1 MLLSV
6 QCICRSGEVWRLL
19 KCSTEL
25 PEILPYSGEMKTCA
39 HKVRERKLS
48 YVNAYIRDL
57 EKGAGGTCLQARR
70 RDADAENGRMR
81 TAREGE
87 GGRTE
92 REPGRMRTSTAALR
106 LELSLALRR
115 RTRETAR
122 GREPQRQGTV
132 TTYG

>member
-57 EKGAGGTCLQARR
+57 EKWAGGTCLQARR
-70 RDADAENGRMR
+70 RDAENGRMR